1 MAQEVKFDTTVV
13 PGKIVWSISETI
25 SNLKLSCEGPFIGNK
40 SRGKVGLESL
50 VQSGGNDASLKKL
63 SYIS

>member
-25 SNLKLSCEGPFIGNK
+25 SNLKLSCEGVGFTFHWEQEPGK
-40 SRGKVGLESL
+40 SWTG
-50 VQSGGNDASLKKL
+50 
-63 SYIS
+63 ISCAEWWE